1 MNHHKP
7 TRGFDSWS
15 KEELIE
21 ISKRAGVCS
30 GKARRKKRRRIDRE
44 KVRQQARAEW
54 IHEQVMDLR
63 RAARALRTATDA
75 EQLR

>member
-7 TRGFDSWS
+7 TNGFD
-15 KEELIE
+15 KRTPDELKD
-21 ISKRAGVCS
+21 ISRKAGVAS